1 MEIEEAVS
9 RLKNALTPIEE
20 TESCLITDAAG
31 RVAACDV
38 FAPINVPPFAKSAM
52 DGYAVR
58 AKDVAGAA
66 EVAPV
71 QLSVA
76 GELFAGDWKEFSAVK
91 MPSAVRVMTG
101 SPVPD
106 SFDAVV
112 MQEDTDYGEDTVKI
126 YKAVSAGQNYCAVG
140 EDIKKGE
147 LVLKAGTK
155 IGRAHI
161 GLLSSLGIAELEVR
175 RKTRIA
181 LISTGG
187 ELIPPGNPLL
197 PGKIYSSIAPM
208 LCCAIQSCGQSVIKN
223 SLVKDDEKEIASA
236 VKSASGQADII
247 ITTGG
252 VSVGKKDL
260 LPSVLDS
267 LGVEKLFTRVN
278 IQPGTPTHV
287 GMLNGKLLLC
297 LSGNPY
303 AALAN
308 FDIYFYEAI
317 SALTGCPELSPE
329 KKQAVLA
336 SPYEKINRLRRFV
349 RAYFKDGKVSLP
361 SQNHASSVISNLT
374 DCNCYID
381 IPAGTPCKPGDK
393 VSVWMIKD

>member
-1 MEIEEAVS
+1 MELEEAVS
-9 RLKNALTPIEE
+9 RLKNALTPIKE
-20 TESCLITDAAG
+20 TELCPVADAAG
-31 RVAACDV
+31 RIAARDV
-38 FAPINVPPFAKSAM
+38 YAPVNVPPFAKSAM

-58 AKDVAGAA
+58 AEDVSGAA

-71 QLSVA
+71 QLRVV
-76 GELFAGDWKEFSAVK
+76 GELFAGDWKEFSAVQ

-106 SFDAVV
+106 VFDAVV
-112 MQEDTDYGEDTVKI
+112 MQEDTDYGEETVKI

-147 LVLKAGTK
+147 LVLKAGIK
-155 IGRAHI
+155 IGRSHI
-161 GLLSSLGIAELEVR
+161 GLLSSIGIEKVEVC
-175 RKTRIA
+175 RKIRVA
-181 LISTGG
+181 VISTGS
-187 ELIPPGNPLL
+187 ELVEGGKPLA

-208 LCCAIQSCGQSVIKN
+208 LCCAIQSCGQSVIQN
-223 SLVKDDEKEIASA
+223 LIVKDDEKEIASA
-236 VKSASGQADII
+236 VKNASSQADII

-267 LGVEKLFTRVN
+267 LGVEALFSRVN
-278 IQPGTPTHV
+278 IQPGTPTRA

-308 FDIYFYEAI
+308 FDIYFYQAI
-317 SALTGCPELSPE
+317 SVLTGCRKLSPQ

-336 SPYEKINRLRRFV
+336 SPYEKINRMRRFV
-349 RAYFKDGKVSLP
+349 RAYYEDGKVILP

-374 DCNCYID
+374 ECNCYID

-393 VSVWMIKD
+393 LSVWMIKD